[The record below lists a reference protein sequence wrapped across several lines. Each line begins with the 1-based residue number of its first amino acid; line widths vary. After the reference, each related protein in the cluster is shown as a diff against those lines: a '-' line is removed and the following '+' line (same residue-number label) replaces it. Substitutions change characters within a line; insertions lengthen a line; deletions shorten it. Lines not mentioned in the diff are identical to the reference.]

1 MARTISISSRSSHC
15 PRQPITRSRSGKRPS
30 NRRRLGKAA
39 PTGPAT
45 RSSSTASPGPPLR
58 KRQAMLTM
66 IRTLHEK
73 GIGLDAIS
81 RHLPPSRLR
90 VIPAHL
96 EDPTAIEE
104 ALRAQGVNEPERYF
118 LD

>member
-1 MARTISISSRSSHC
+1 MH
-15 PRQPITRSRSGKRPS
+15 Q
-30 NRRRLGKAA
+30 
-39 PTGPAT
+39 
-45 RSSSTASPGPPLR
+45 
-58 KRQAMLTM
+58 
-66 IRTLHEK
+66 K

-118 LD
+118 LDARFTQDSRTYVLSKM